1 MSNIK
6 LINDDCL
13 NAMKDIADNSVDL
26 VLIDPPY
33 NIKKDKWDSWKT
45 VELYVEFLKDVFL
58 ELQRVL
64 KDNGS
69 FYFFHNDFMQIVE
82 IQNMI
87 NKETKFNFKQLI
99 IWNKMFD
106 ECHLNGYLKGHISV
120 NGLRNYKQMAEY
132 ALFYTF
138 DDSTGRKKID
148 HDINNYKPL
157 REYSKEIH
165 DFIGLN
171 LKGITNIIGRRC
183 EHFFYHSSSQFSLPT
198 EKTYIDLTNEFNLK
212 DFSGYKEYEAM
223 REEYE
228 AMREEYEAMREEYE
242 AMRYTFNNQKT
253 HHSVWDYNI
262 SSKVETG
269 GHLTPKPIDL
279 LENILLHS
287 SNENDFVLD
296 CFMGSGSTGVAC
308 KNLNRNFIGIEL
320 DEDYFKIAN
329 ERINNA

>member
-6 LINDDCL
+6 LINNDCL
-13 NAMKDIADNSVDL
+13 KAMKNLKDNSVDL

-33 NIKKDKWDSWKT
+33 NIGKDTWDKWKT
-45 VELYVEFLKDVFL
+45 VELYVDFLKDVFL

-99 IWNKMFD
+99 VWNKRFN
-106 ECHLNGYLKGHISV
+106 EATKKYYLDNALKS
-120 NGLRNYKQMAEY
+120 NQDRNYRLMAEY

-148 HDINNYKPL
+148 HDVNNYKTL
-157 REYSKEIH
+157 REYSKQVQ

-171 LKGITNIIGRRC
+171 KKSIIEKIGSRC
-183 EHFFYHSSSQFSLPT
+183 DHFFRSKSSQFSLPT
-198 EKTYIDLTNEFNLK
+198 EKTYKDLTNEFNLK
-212 DFSGYKEYEAM
+212 SFSGYKEYEEL
-223 REEYE
+223 RQEYE
-228 AMREEYEAMREEYE
+228 EL
-242 AMRYTFNNQKT
+242 RYTFNNQKT

-262 SSKVETG
+262 SSKKDTG
-269 GHLTPKPIDL
+269 GHITPKPIDL

-287 SNENDFVLD
+287 SNENDLLLD

-308 KNLNRNFIGIEL
+308 KNLNRDFIGIEL
-320 DEDYFKIAN
+320 DKDYFEIAKN
-329 ERINNA
+329 RINNLTDA